1 MITPEKP
8 NVPEQNFLVTEQNH
22 LEQENLA
29 AMDKMRVFF
38 KGLKIFLQN
47 SNIEKESLD
56 DFIEGITILETTY
69 EKRLNNWKTALHH
82 QKLHFQQELERQ
94 PAKLEHKELNLQEK
108 IKQLEEKSAGQK
120 EHIKQL
126 TKNLTELKQKVNQLK
141 TEITVKE
148 EAASTAEGVAK
159 AYKRYEQLYFEL
171 KAKFE
176 NSASKTPLTSFW
188 KKKN

>member
-1 MITPEKP
+1 MTTLE
-8 NVPEQNFLVTEQNH
+8 NTNTPEQNSLATEQNN

-38 KGLKIFLQN
+38 KGLKDYLQN

-69 EKRLNNWKTALHH
+69 EKRLSKWKTALHY
-82 QKLHFQQELERQ
+82 QKLHFQKELERQ

-141 TEITVKE
+141 TEAAIKD
-148 EAASTAEGVAK
+148 EAANTAEGVAK
-159 AYKRYEQLYFEL
+159 AYKRYEQLYFDL
-171 KAKFE
+171 KAKLE
-176 NSASKTPLTSFW
+176 NSAPKTPLTSFW